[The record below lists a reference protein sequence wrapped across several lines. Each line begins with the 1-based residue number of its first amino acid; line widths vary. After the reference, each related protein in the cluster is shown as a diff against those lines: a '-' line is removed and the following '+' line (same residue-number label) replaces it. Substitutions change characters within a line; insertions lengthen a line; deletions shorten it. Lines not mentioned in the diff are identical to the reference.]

1 LRSLAAPDWQAAR
14 THPVAGTL
22 HAGDLMAAW
31 VAHDLLHIRQIA
43 ELPHA
48 YLAVVAAPYRTEYA
62 GP

>member
-1 LRSLAAPDWQAAR
+1 
-14 THPVAGTL
+14 
-22 HAGDLMAAW
+22 MAAW